1 MPTWWDWPGS
11 RACCHK
17 GLQGAVATPA
27 YFQAAAQTVLCQ
39 KAWALM
45 HHATPHLDSFSLLP
59 QTQQIAAGLQH
70 QVLDGWCRFRD
81 VTICPISA
89 LVDLSLMEF
98 GSPGSVTEASLCR
111 HVVRAPNSPGSQRLA
126 SGTLSKHMRKALED
140 AGEPLLGSHWASAC

>member
-1 MPTWWDWPGS
+1 MQS
-11 RACCHK
+11 H
-17 GLQGAVATPA
+17 
-27 YFQAAAQTVLCQ
+27 
-39 KAWALM
+39 
-45 HHATPHLDSFSLLP
+45 HHATPRSDRFSRVP

-70 QVLDGWCRFRD
+70 PVLVGWCRFRD

-140 AGEPLLGSHWASAC
+140 AGELLQGSHWASGTLSKHMRKALEDPNLARPPVPRPWSF